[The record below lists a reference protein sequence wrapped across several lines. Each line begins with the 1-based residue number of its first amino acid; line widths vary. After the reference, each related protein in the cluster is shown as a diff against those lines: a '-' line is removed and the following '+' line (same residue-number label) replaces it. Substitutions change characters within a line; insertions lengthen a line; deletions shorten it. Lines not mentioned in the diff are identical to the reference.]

1 MSGANIGDVIN
12 VPGVIVNAMGIG
24 PTMMEVKTA
33 PELTMNIW
41 NHRHPNET
49 PYTMRK
55 ITDELFWHMLTDRQK
70 EG

>member
-1 MSGANIGDVIN
+1 
-12 VPGVIVNAMGIG
+12 
-24 PTMMEVKTA
+24 MMEIKTA

-41 NHRHPNET
+41 NHRHTNET

-70 EG
+70 EGLALTLYSKNI